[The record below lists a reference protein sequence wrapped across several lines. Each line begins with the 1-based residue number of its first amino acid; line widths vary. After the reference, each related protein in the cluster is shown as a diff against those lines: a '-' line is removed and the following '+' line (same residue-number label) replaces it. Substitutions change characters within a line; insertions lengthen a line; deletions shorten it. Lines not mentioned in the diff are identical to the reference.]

1 MGASL
6 AQVYSRAGWNTVLY
20 NRSEKGLERAE
31 RLIALNQDTMIREG
45 LLTEEDARQMSRCL
59 SMTTEKAAF
68 AQADLVVENIKE
80 DMEVKKKFWEETSRM
95 TKESALLATNTSGL
109 SITEIARAVWKPQR
123 FMGQHWLN
131 PPHLLPLCEI
141 VIGQQTSWEN
151 AQSMRALLKEMGK
164 QPVVVKDIRGFI
176 INRIQFALLREA
188 LYIVESGE
196 RVNSV
201 ADLRGRTI
209 YASGKGATPEYALNY
224 ILSENG
230 VDPEKDVNIEW
241 KSEHAE
247 CLAALLAE
255 ENAVAMLPQPFVTTA
270 QMKSDKIKVR
280 LDLNAEWDAVQAGS
294 DAPSQLITGVVAARK
309 AFIEENPEAV
319 AAFMESYA
327 ASVEFVNANV
337 DEAAEL
343 IGRYEI
349 VPAAVAKKAIPACNI
364 TFLAGGEMRQA
375 LSGYLNVLF
384 EQNPKAVG
392 GALPGEDFYYGGN

>member
-1 MGASL
+1 MPANL
-6 AQVYSRAGWNTVLY
+6 AAVLY
-20 NRSEKGLERAE
+20 NNTKG
-31 RLIALNQDTMIREG
+31 Q
-45 LLTEEDARQMSRCL
+45 
-59 SMTTEKAAF
+59 
-68 AQADLVVENIKE
+68 VE
-80 DMEVKKKFWEETSRM
+80 V
-95 TKESALLATNTSGL
+95 LAVNTLG
-109 SITEIARAVWKPQR
+109 V
-123 FMGQHWLN
+123 
-131 PPHLLPLCEI
+131 
-141 VIGQQTSWEN
+141 
-151 AQSMRALLKEMGK
+151 
-164 QPVVVKDIRGFI
+164 
-176 INRIQFALLREA
+176 

-196 RVNSV
+196 SVSSV
-201 ADLRGRTI
+201 ADLRGKTI

-270 QMKSDKIKVR
+270 QMKNDKIKVC

-343 IGRYEI
+343 IGKYEI

-364 TFLAGGEMRQA
+364 IFLAGGEMRQA

>member
-1 MGASL
+1 MILMMKQILAAACAMAMMLTGAAMAETDVRVTALKGPTAMGMAALMNEAESGAVNGNDYAFTIAS
-6 AQVYSRAGWNTVLY
+6 AVDEVSPSWSRAKRISPPCRPIWPLCSTTTRRAGRGAGRQHAGRALH
-20 NRSEKGLERAE
+20 RGKRRERE
-31 RLIALNQDTMIREG
+31 QRG
-45 LLTEEDARQMSRCL
+45 GSARQ
-59 SMTTEKAAF
+59 
-68 AQADLVVENIKE
+68 D
-80 DMEVKKKFWEETSRM
+80 
-95 TKESALLATNTSGL
+95 
-109 SITEIARAVWKPQR
+109 
-123 FMGQHWLN
+123 
-131 PPHLLPLCEI
+131 
-141 VIGQQTSWEN
+141 
-151 AQSMRALLKEMGK
+151 
-164 QPVVVKDIRGFI
+164 
-176 INRIQFALLREA
+176 
-188 LYIVESGE
+188 
-196 RVNSV
+196 
-201 ADLRGRTI
+201 DLRQRQGRD
-209 YASGKGATPEYALNY
+209 PEYALNY

-343 IGRYEI
+343 IGKYEI

>member
-1 MGASL
+1 MMKQILAAACAMAMMLTGAAMAETDVRVTALKGPTAMGMA
-6 AQVYSRAGWNTVLY
+6 
-20 NRSEKGLERAE
+20 
-31 RLIALNQDTMIREG
+31 ALMN
-45 LLTEEDARQMSRCL
+45 
-59 SMTTEKAAF
+59 
-68 AQADLVVENIKE
+68 
-80 DMEVKKKFWEETSRM
+80 
-95 TKESALLATNTSGL
+95 
-109 SITEIARAVWKPQR
+109 
-123 FMGQHWLN
+123 
-131 PPHLLPLCEI
+131 
-141 VIGQQTSWEN
+141 
-151 AQSMRALLKEMGK
+151 
-164 QPVVVKDIRGFI
+164 
-176 INRIQFALLREA
+176 EA
-188 LYIVESGE
+188 ESGA
-196 RVNSV
+196 VNGNDYAFTIASAVDEVSPKLVKGESVSSV

-270 QMKSDKIKVR
+270 QMKNDKIKVC

-343 IGRYEI
+343 IGKYEI

-384 EQNPKAVG
+384 GQNPKAVG